1 MFRRVTINFLT
12 FLMCIGICYADD
24 NLAPKQ
30 DIKNTKGFAS
40 INYDRQ
46 DSEQTGVQK
55 IINDHSAFNINV
67 MIIKKG
73 ALFSKNKDDI
83 ILEKNNNNNNNNIK
97 SNQMI

>member
-1 MFRRVTINFLT
+1 MLKNTIIHFLT

-46 DSEQTGVQK
+46 DSEQTGEQR
-55 IINDHSAFNINV
+55 IINDHSAFNINIL
-67 MIIKKG
+67 IIKKG

-83 ILEKNNNNNNNNIK
+83 ILEKK
-97 SNQMI
+97 Q